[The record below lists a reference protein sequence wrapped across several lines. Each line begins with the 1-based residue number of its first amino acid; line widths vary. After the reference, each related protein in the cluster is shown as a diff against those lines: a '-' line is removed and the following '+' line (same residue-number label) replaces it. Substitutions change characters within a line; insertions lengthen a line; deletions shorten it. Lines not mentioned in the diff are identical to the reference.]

1 MDDSKLCQS
10 YWCSA
15 LKTSVSDAGELR
27 LKIERWWK
35 GEMAVDGSG
44 VLWKAWL
51 CFLLR
56 TASIVQLLHH
66 NKVSIKSPIAHS
78 FSLRALEDWLSPC
91 TAPYNTSTNFHCSFR
106 LGDAKV
112 TTLQYNQESAQLEL
126 WYPGNHNNTWLLIWH
141 LQNYKRPNQR
151 PLYDTS
157 LIVGLRLKSS
167 ACY

>member
-27 LKIERWWK
+27 LKIEHWRK

-44 VLWKAWL
+44 VSWKAWL
-51 CFLLR
+51 CFLLS
-56 TASIVQLLHH
+56 TASLVQRRHH
-66 NKVSIKSPIAHS
+66 NKVSLKSPIAHS

-91 TAPYNTSTNFHCSFR
+91 TAPYNTSTNSHCSFR
-106 LGDAKV
+106 LGDTKV
-112 TTLQYNQESAQLEL
+112 TTLQYIQDAFLLQCEGTQLEL

-141 LQNYKRPNQR
+141 LQNYKRPKD
-151 PLYDTS
+151 LYMI
-157 LIVGLRLKSS
+157 LHWL
-167 ACY
+167 

>member
-15 LKTSVSDAGELR
+15 LKTSVSDAGELS

-35 GEMAVDGSG
+35 GEMAVDRSG
-44 VLWKAWL
+44 VSWKAWL

-56 TASIVQLLHH
+56 TAWIAQLLHH

-78 FSLRALEDWLSPC
+78 FSFRALEDKLSPC

-106 LGDAKV
+106 LGDTKV
-112 TTLQYNQESAQLEL
+112 TLQYIQEGTELEL
-126 WYPGNHNNTWLLIWH
+126 CYPGNHNNTWLLIWH
-141 LQNYKRPNQR
+141 LQNYKRPKD
-151 PLYDTS
+151 LYMI
-157 LIVGLRLKSS
+157 LHWL
-167 ACY
+167 